1 MKKADWLFLILQN
14 MRGKFQAA
22 SAASYYPEF
31 LSTTLHRACAK
42 QWRKGKVLELRVIL
56 TEFSPC
62 DVCFSTNCDGYKVK
76 LILEYTIML
85 MSPSH

>member
-14 MRGKFQAA
+14 VRGKIQAA
-22 SAASYYPEF
+22 SAVSYYPEF
-31 LSTTLHRACAK
+31 LSTTLHRACAE

-62 DVCFSTNCDGYKVK
+62 DVCF
-76 LILEYTIML
+76 
-85 MSPSH
+85 